1 MTDRTPKAAPIK
13 VLIVDDHVMV
23 CESLSQSLN
32 GLPDVEVV
40 GTAVDSE
47 TALQLAAEKH
57 PKVVL
62 LDICLTGRGT
72 FELARALLALGGG
85 LRVVL
90 LSGFMADV
98 FIAQSLKLRLS
109 GYILKGESVEFL
121 ADALR
126 KVASGETVYSPEV
139 ESRVVFDSAQQ
150 RFVAKYESDLGTLTG
165 RQIEV
170 LRHLACGQSV
180 KEIAKMMHLSQKSVD
195 SHKYRIMNKLGIHDR
210 VELARFAIREGLLVP

>member
-1 MTDRTPKAAPIK
+1 MTDRTTSPAPIK

-23 CESLSQSLN
+23 SESLKQSLN
-32 GLPDVEVV
+32 SQAGIEVI

-47 TALQLAAEKH
+47 VALQLATDQR
-57 PKVVL
+57 PKIVL

-72 FELARALLALGGG
+72 FELARALLSLGGG

-121 ADALR
+121 ADAIR
-126 KVASGETVYSPEV
+126 RVAAGETVYSPEV
-139 ESRVVFDSAQQ
+139 EARVVFDSDQQ
-150 RFVAKYESDLGTLTG
+150 RFVAKYESELSSLTG

-180 KEIAKMMHLSQKSVD
+180 KEIAKVMHLSQKSVD